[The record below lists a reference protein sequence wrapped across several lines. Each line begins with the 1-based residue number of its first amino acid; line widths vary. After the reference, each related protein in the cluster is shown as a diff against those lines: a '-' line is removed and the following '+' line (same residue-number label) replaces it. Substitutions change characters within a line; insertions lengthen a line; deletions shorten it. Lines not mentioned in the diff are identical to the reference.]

1 MNLKQ
6 DPLNLLTDVVSPAKK
21 NCEIEFEVLLVV
33 LEFRLLEIKIVLLR
47 LLPWESRCGG
57 RVWIEIF

>member
-6 DPLNLLTDVVSPAKK
+6 DPLNLLTDVVSPTKK